1 MKHYSVQPDFFFFN
15 KEFSWFFF
23 NEQLKL
29 LISIYMYIYKSITV
43 QFTQYAVISGK
54 VTFLVILHAYK
65 KPGKIFLGEN
75 SSI

>member
-1 MKHYSVQPDFFFFN
+1 
-15 KEFSWFFF
+15 
-23 NEQLKL
+23 
-29 LISIYMYIYKSITV
+29 MYISKSITV
-43 QFTQYAVISGK
+43 QFTQYAVIRGK

>member
-1 MKHYSVQPDFFFFN
+1 MKHYSVQPDFFFITKN
-15 KEFSWFFF
+15 LAGFF

-29 LISIYMYIYKSITV
+29 LISIYMYISKSITV
-43 QFTQYAVISGK
+43 QFTQYAVIRGK

>member
-1 MKHYSVQPDFFFFN
+1 
-15 KEFSWFFF
+15 
-23 NEQLKL
+23 
-29 LISIYMYIYKSITV
+29 MYISKSITV

-65 KPGKIFLGEN
+65 KPGKIFNGEN